1 MLTGRKSDPF
11 RTYDA
16 GPMAEPCIMLAD
28 KDFSGNISVSLFG
41 LVGMS
46 IEEMNHPVVNVVWYV
61 QLCHLVPAASDVVP
75 CRKPH

>member
-1 MLTGRKSDPF
+1 MGVDPF

-16 GPMAEPCIMLAD
+16 VSMAEPCIMLAD
-28 KDFSGNISVSLFG
+28 KNFSANISSVLALLG

-46 IEEMNHPVVNVVWYV
+46 IEEMNYPVVNVVWYV

-75 CRKPH
+75 CRKPY